1 MQNKEKKQTI
11 YKIQKREPGFT
22 IVQNNI
28 LDDPLLTW
36 REKGILCTMLS
47 HPDDFCLYENVLKN
61 KAKDGIKSLQAG
73 IRGLICRGHI
83 IRRKI
88 RDVHGRFIGYET
100 LVFENPND
108 LYDHRDA
115 LFTDVRKTD
124 IRKRHTNNTNKRNTN
139 IKNTTTTAEDKLL
152 VKSSKEKNANETFPL
167 PTSADEIDTII
178 RDVIAIT
185 YPNGE
190 GIKNKNNLIYSIKK
204 KLINGELNI
213 PEGWTEFQKRKNER
227 IHFIEKQ
234 SAKDDEIDFQAAKEY
249 FATLPETEQ
258 KRYIDTAK
266 KSAKGIAAVMSE
278 STTLCV
284 AIQLAAKERNKKT

>member
-1 MQNKEKKQTI
+1 MQNNEKKQTI

-28 LDDPLLTW
+28 LDDPSLTW
-36 REKGILCTMLS
+36 KEKGILCTMLS
-47 HPDDFCLYENVLKN
+47 HPNDFCLYEDVLKN

-73 IRGLICRGHI
+73 IRGLICKGHI
-83 IRRKI
+83 IRRKM
-88 RDVHGRFIGYET
+88 RDDHGRFIGYET

-108 LYDHRDA
+108 RIVTDI

-124 IRKRHTNNTNKRNTN
+124 VRKRHTNNTNKRNTH
-139 IKNTTTTAEDKLL
+139 IKNTTTTAEDMLL
-152 VKSSKEKNANETFPL
+152 VKSSKEKNASETFPL
-167 PTSADEIDTII
+167 PTSAAEISTII
-178 RDVIAIT
+178 RDLIAIT

-190 GIKNKNNLIYSIKK
+190 GIKNKNNLIYSIKT

-213 PEGWTEFQKRKNER
+213 PEGWPEFQKRKNER
-227 IHFIEKQ
+227 INLIEKQ
-234 SAKDDEIDFQAAKEY
+234 STKDDEIDFKSAKEY

-266 KSAKGIAAVMSE
+266 KSAKGIASVMSE

>member
-36 REKGILCTMLS
+36 KEKGILCTILS
-47 HPDDFCLYENVLKN
+47 HPNDFCLYEDVLKN
-61 KAKDGIKSLQAG
+61 KAKDGIKSLRTG

-83 IRRKI
+83 LRRKI
-88 RDVHGRFIGYET
+88 RDAHGRFIGYET
-100 LVFENPND
+100 LVFEEP
-108 LYDHRDA
+108 HTCMTTEMP
-115 LFTDVRKTD
+115 FSEVGKTDVRK
-124 IRKRHTNNTNKRNTN
+124 RHTTNTNKRNTN

-152 VKSSKEKNANETFPL
+152 MKSSKEKNANETFPL
-167 PTSADEIDTII
+167 PTSADEINTII

-190 GIKNKNNLIYSIKK
+190 GIKNKNNLIYSIKT

-234 SAKDDEIDFQAAKEY
+234 SAKDDEIDFKAAKEY

-266 KSAKGIAAVMSE
+266 KSAKGIASVMSE